1 MTGNKEDRLLMNYL
15 RAHWFGRQALAW
27 SFWIN
32 FALLFSAINLI
43 EPIIRPSTPDRSWL
57 SLAVAI
63 IYLIIGHLIIYPW
76 QVIGLLRACN
86 RYLKGSSDTAI
97 VTAAQGAVAVSAI
110 ACLVTMSTT
119 LQSIFAPPQ
128 KTSVEKAIIDVAAR
142 IPDYEIHVLS
152 DQSLIRIN
160 GLFDIG
166 LTRDLKALLDRET
179 TIEGIVL
186 DSDGGRIYEARGVA
200 KLIDEHAL
208 STYVFDICQSACTTA
223 FIAGTTRHLGEQ
235 GRLGFHQYRILAI
248 HPFIDPHAEQEKDR
262 AFYRSRGV
270 KPDLL
275 KKIFAA
281 PHDSMWY
288 PEMSELRNGNVIHR
302 IIPHKTL

>member
-1 MTGNKEDRLLMNYL
+1 MLMNYL

-32 FALLFSAINLI
+32 FALLFATINLI
-43 EPIIRPSTPDRSWL
+43 EPLVRPSPPDRSWL
-57 SLAVAI
+57 SLVVAM

-86 RYLKGSSDTAI
+86 QYLKQSSDAVF
-97 VTAAQGAVAVSAI
+97 VTAAQGAVVISFI

-119 LQSIFAPPQ
+119 LQSILARPQ
-128 KTSVEKAIIDVAAR
+128 LTAVEKAIIDVDAR
-142 IPDYEIHVLS
+142 MPGYEIHVLENN
-152 DQSLIRIN
+152 SLIRIN
-160 GLFDIG
+160 GLFDVG
-166 LTRDLKALLDRET
+166 LTRDLKALLHREA

-200 KLIDEHAL
+200 KLIDDHAL

-223 FIAGTTRHLGEQ
+223 FIAGRTRHLGEH
-235 GRLGFHQYRILAI
+235 GRLGFHQYRLLAI
-248 HPFIDPHAEQEKDR
+248 YPFADIRAEQEKDR
-262 AFYRSRGV
+262 KFYHSQGV
-270 KPDLL
+270 TADLL
-275 KKIFAA
+275 KKVHET

-288 PEMSELRNGNVIHR
+288 PDIIELLSANVVHR
-302 IIPHKTL
+302 VISHKAL